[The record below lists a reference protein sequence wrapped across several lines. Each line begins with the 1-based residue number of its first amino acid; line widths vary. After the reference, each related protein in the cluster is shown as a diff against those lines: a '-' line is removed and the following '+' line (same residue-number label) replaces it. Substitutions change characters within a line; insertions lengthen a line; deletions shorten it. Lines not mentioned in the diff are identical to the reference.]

1 MGLLDAYN
9 ESTINTEFIQTYFK
23 SIKEFEIFMEEKND
37 DECLD
42 YNPTH
47 QKVDG

>member
-47 QKVDG
+47 QEVDG